1 MLIQKL
7 FSVLSVQFKG
17 RYMIR
22 FCPIGLVFGLIL
34 GTCTSVFAEDAGIKK
49 LGRREMKLGRVY
61 EIRTKDDT
69 GHEAIY
75 HARVKDVLKG
85 ETRMTEIYNG
95 VTSKPHTVYIVGCG
109 QGRQPND
116 GGLTLVFMWEIRVGL
131 KMELGVN
138 TMEKQDRRYSGEVTS
153 IRLLPDEVLT
163 AQR

>member
-34 GTCTSVFAEDAGIKK
+34 CASTSVFAEDVGFQK

-69 GHEAIY
+69 GHEAVY

-85 ETRMTEIYNG
+85 ETRMTENYNG

-109 QGRQPND
+109 QGDQPNA
-116 GGLTLVFMWEIRVGL
+116 GGLKLVFMWEIRVGL
-131 KMELGVN
+131 KMELGVDS
-138 TMEKQDRRYSGEVTS
+138 MEQKDRRYTGAVTS
-153 IRLLPDEVLT
+153 IRLLDNETLT